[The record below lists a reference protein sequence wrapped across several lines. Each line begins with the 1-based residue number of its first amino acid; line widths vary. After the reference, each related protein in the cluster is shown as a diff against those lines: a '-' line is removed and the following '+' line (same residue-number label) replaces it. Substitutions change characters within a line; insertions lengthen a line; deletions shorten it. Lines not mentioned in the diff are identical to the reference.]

1 MSSQQ
6 TFKAL
11 PAEFLDNLFEG
22 FEPGTS
28 LLAELRAFFGDKL
41 AELVS
46 ENAQGTSR
54 FGFDADPRIGALHR
68 AYIALNTESG
78 RVRAAA
84 THELLHLRLRA
95 HGFPIA
101 PALQHNP

>member
-28 LLAELRAFFGDKL
+28 LLAEVRAFFGDKL
-41 AELVS
+41 AESLPRYNTTPS
-46 ENAQGTSR
+46 QHKNACVKSPT
-54 FGFDADPRIGALHR
+54 
-68 AYIALNTESG
+68 
-78 RVRAAA
+78 
-84 THELLHLRLRA
+84 
-95 HGFPIA
+95 
-101 PALQHNP
+101 

>member
-54 FGFDADPRIGALHR
+54 FGFDADPRIGVSSPSLHR
-68 AYIALNTESG
+68 AEHRIG
-78 RVRAAA
+78 Q
-84 THELLHLRLRA
+84 
-95 HGFPIA
+95 G
-101 PALQHNP
+101 